1 MHGSA
6 AQLFGGNF
14 LPNGGLHQRGPGKK
28 QSAAVGHQHV
38 IAHHRQIAAAGNAH
52 AHNRR
57 NLCNA
62 HCRHHS
68 VVAEHAA
75 EVVSVGEDVFL
86 KRQEHA
92 GRVDEINRRDTIL
105 NRDVLSS
112 DNFLCSR
119 GEESAGFYG
128 GIIGDDH
135 YQAGVNAREPGH
147 HTRRGRTAPIFVHAE
162 GGVDAEFEE
171 CARISQK
178 INAFT
183 RG

>member
-6 AQLFGGNF
+6 AQLFGRNF
-14 LPNGGLHQRGPGKK
+14 LPNGSLHQRGPGKK
-28 QSAAVGHQHV
+28 ESAAVGHQHV
-38 IAHHRQIAAAGNAH
+38 IAHHGQIAAAGYAH
-52 AHNRR
+52 
-57 NLCNA
+57 
-62 HCRHHS
+62 

-86 KRQEHA
+86 KRQEHT
-92 GRVDEINRRDTIL
+92 GRVDEINRRDTVL

-128 GIIGDDH
+128 GIIGNDH
-135 YQAGVNAREPGH
+135 YQARVNAREPSD
-147 HTRRGRTAPIFVHAE
+147 HTRRGRTAPILVHAE
-162 GGVDAEFEE
+162 GGVDAQFEE
-171 CARISQK
+171 CARISQE